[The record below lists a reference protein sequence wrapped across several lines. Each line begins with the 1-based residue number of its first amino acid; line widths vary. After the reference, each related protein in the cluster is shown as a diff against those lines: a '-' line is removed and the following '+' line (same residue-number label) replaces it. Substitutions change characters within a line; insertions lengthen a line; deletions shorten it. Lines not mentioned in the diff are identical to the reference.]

1 MEKNN
6 GKNLNT
12 SKNDTDIIVSILQ
25 QYIKDISF
33 ENPKAPEVLIGEKIN
48 PEINLGF
55 EINTS
60 KKENDQYEI
69 ELEIQVKSEYNS
81 TVIFLLEMKYAGLFL
96 LKNIPENEI
105 EIVCLVECPKLL
117 FPYARQIISNIIS
130 GGGFEP
136 LMIDPIN
143 FGLLYRNY
151 KKSQN

>member
-12 SKNDTDIIVSILQ
+12 PKTDIIISIMQ

-33 ENPKAPEVLIGEKIN
+33 ENPKVPEILIGEKIN

-69 ELEIQVKSEYNS
+69 ELEIQVKSEHKS
-81 TVIFLLEMKYAGLFL
+81 TTIFLLEMKYAGLFL
-96 LKNIPENEI
+96 LKNIHENEI

-117 FPYARQIISNIIS
+117 FPYARQIVSSIISN
-130 GGGFEP
+130 GGFQP

>member
-12 SKNDTDIIVSILQ
+12 PKTDIIISIMQ

-33 ENPKAPEVLIGEKIN
+33 ENPKVPEILIGEKIN

-69 ELEIQVKSEYNS
+69 ELEIQVKSEHKS
-81 TVIFLLEMKYAGLFL
+81 TTIFLLEMKYAGLFL

-117 FPYARQIISNIIS
+117 FPYARQIVSSIISN
-130 GGGFEP
+130 GGFQP